1 MNQVG
6 IDPNI
11 NKWNDLVALG
21 VIDPHDSLSHPAGG
35 SDTQAETASCLDSDH
50 YTDFVVGALSNG
62 TFSGEYHPWFPH
74 CLYDSDLLVFV
85 N

>member
-62 TFSGEYHPWFPH
+62 TCSGNIIHGFLTVYMKLGIF
-74 CLYDSDLLVFV
+74 LF
-85 N
+85 